1 MAATLPEPALRPAKK
16 PPLQISRE
24 LDYRRRQA
32 AGLVILAAIIL
43 AFSLWRA
50 GLAAVFPQGWW
61 RVW

>member
-1 MAATLPEPALRPAKK
+1 MAATLPEPALTSAKK
-16 PPLQISRE
+16 PPVPLTRE

-32 AGLVILAAIIL
+32 AGLAILAAVTL
-43 AFSLWRA
+43 AFSLWRS